1 MELNQIG
8 FFQFDNL
15 VQGRVPFYLLDLNT
29 EIAAW
34 YKGMAA
40 RHLENITIPCTP
52 DTALPLIEEK
62 KLPPHFALVV
72 LDKDETQAPAIA
84 QKLEAAGFTNVFLVK
99 GGILGMAKERNSE

>member
-15 VQGRVPFYLLDLNT
+15 VQGRVPFYLLDLDTNIGT
-29 EIAAW
+29 W

-40 RHLENITIPCTP
+40 RHLENITVPCTL
-52 DTALPLIEEK
+52 DTAVSLVEEK

-72 LDKDETQAPAIA
+72 LDNDESQAPLVA
-84 QKLEAAGFTNVFLVK
+84 QKLEAAGFTNVFVVK
-99 GGILGMAKERNSE
+99 GGLLGLEKERQG